1 VPGFAAAVDFEGPD
15 SAEVDFEGPDSAEE
29 LVGFDFAGVD
39 FEGPDSAEELVG
51 FDFAGVDS
59 EEPGFAEELG
69 SETPD
74 LAEADFGG
82 LDLVEEPDSDHWVCS
97 GFAWAQRA

>member
-15 SAEVDFEGPDSAEE
+15 SAEVDC
-29 LVGFDFAGVD
+29 
-39 FEGPDSAEELVG
+39 EGPDSAEELVG

-74 LAEADFGG
+74 LAEADFGR